1 MENFKQ
7 IIAEKKIILILA
19 IFVIAKYFFFYFKM
33 DVNSYFSIVVM
44 ISVFLTG
51 IFFSIFGK
59 KRGLAAFVYLL
70 LSGLMFA
77 DVTYYSYF
85 GKYLSVTMLGAAGMV
100 GTITECI
107 EEVMKPS
114 NYLMIADALIIIA
127 YIIADNVLHRWR
139 ISKGYEL
146 ADDFDPK
153 AQLEEQKVTYAYKPP
168 REAAIVR
175 ACQSFIAWCGRV
187 DAACTVIFDKITVA
201 QPCCAEPAALT
212 RDTEPA
218 APTRPTEAER
228 AECEKREKR
237 RDGRH
242 QVLIRLLAFVLI
254 ILIIIGT
261 STFSD
266 FSLSIRNQEFFNYHI
281 HDILTARGGISDGNL
296 DYFTDSYAEEKDG
309 PLFGAAK
316 GRNVIFIQLESFMD
330 FVIGM
335 EYNGQELTP
344 NLNALIG
351 REDTAYFDHFYQQV
365 GSGNT
370 SDAEFAANNS
380 IYGTV
385 LSYTYEVYGHTDY
398 FRGFP
403 VLLGEKGYST
413 AVFHAFEDRNYWS
426 RETAYPN
433 LGFDRYF
440 GGLKGQGG
448 DYEMTEWM
456 GWGLPDSDFFAQT
469 GDLIKENMQEPYYAF
484 VNTLSNH
491 NPFKMLDKYQF
502 IKVGKELKD
511 TTVGNYLQSVA
522 YLDYSI
528 GQFLQKLQDLGL
540 YDNSIFVIYGD
551 HAGLTHGAEID
562 DAMCGLLGTD
572 KYYDSELLNVPCI
585 IHVPGVN
592 MGCDG
597 AITKA
602 CGQLDILPTMAYLL
616 GWEELD
622 TLYFGHN
629 MFAPGEGFVAEQ
641 TFVKKG
647 SFILGD
653 VMYEIALDGIFDHGS
668 AWNVDTYEPVPL
680 DGLYEYYQRCMQL
693 IGTCEYLLKNDSLR
707 LIYLGEKSE
716 KKNED
721 YPKSIAVAGYPN
733 ESLVGSG
740 SIEALDESYSAG
752 VRDIVL
758 TVKWQEREGVFDRN
772 GNPVKGVGAED
783 IYTVNEDTGALVL
796 DEYQILE
803 WFRTHDDTRLTFRLT
818 GERID
823 SLDNV
828 RLLFG
833 NMGDDGVKL
842 GRQIRFYASETTDVT
857 GRYDLFLDASAC
869 GGSVSDIKKFIEA
882 NPIWALVIN
891 ESDLNGP
898 LSELKDM
905 GIRIYTAHPSGLID

>member
-1 MENFKQ
+1 MDNFKE
-7 IIAEKKIILILA
+7 IIAEKKILLILA
-19 IFVIAKYFFFYFKM
+19 VFVIAKYCLFYFKM

-85 GKYLSVTMLGAAGMV
+85 GKYLSVAMLGAAGMV

-107 EEVMKPS
+107 DEVMKPS
-114 NYLMIADALIIIA
+114 NYLMFADAIIIIA
-127 YIIADNVLHRWR
+127 YLIADKAIHSYR

-146 ADDFDPK
+146 PEGFKPEVSTEPAGSG
-153 AQLEEQKVTYAYKPP
+153 YAYKPA

-175 ACQSFIAWCGRV
+175 ACQSFIAWCSRV
-187 DAACTVIFDKITVA
+187 DAACTEIFDKITVA
-201 QPCCAEPAALT
+201 PPEAGAPVADGAGAPAM
-212 RDTEPA
+212 
-218 APTRPTEAER
+218 RPQLTEAER
-228 AECEKREKR
+228 ESR
-237 RDGRH
+237 RDGRR
-242 QVLIRLLAFVLI
+242 QVLVRILAFALVV
-254 ILIIIGT
+254 LIIIGT
-261 STFSD
+261 SPLSN

-281 HDILTARGGISDGNL
+281 HDILTARGGMDGNL
-296 DYFTDSYAEEKDG
+296 DYFEGSYPNEKDG
-309 PLFGAAK
+309 PLFGAAE

-440 GGLKGQGG
+440 GGLKEKGG

-502 IKVGKELKD
+502 IKVGKDLKG

-528 GQFLQKLQDLGL
+528 GQFFQKLQAEGL

-585 IHVPGVN
+585 IHIPGVD

-597 AITKA
+597 PVTKA

-616 GWEELD
+616 GWDELD
-622 TLYFGHN
+622 TIYFGHN

-647 SFILGD
+647 SFILND

-668 AWNVDTYEPVPL
+668 AWNVDTLEPVPL
-680 DGLYEYYQRCMQL
+680 DGLYEYYQKCMEL
-693 IGTCEYLLKNDSLR
+693 INTCEYLLKNDSLR

-721 YPKSIAVAGYPN
+721 YPKSIAVAGYPS

-740 SIEALDESYSAG
+740 SLEALDASYAAG

-772 GNPVKGVGAED
+772 GNTVKGVGAED
-783 IYTVNEDTGALVL
+783 IYTVNEDTGEMVL

-857 GRYDLFLDASAC
+857 GRYDLFLDVSSC
-869 GGSVSDIKKFIEA
+869 GGTADDIRKFIEA

-891 ESDLNGP
+891 EADLNGP
-898 LSELKDM
+898 LAELKDL